1 MFLDFAHFKVIICRF
16 DLYEKI
22 FIHFFIIWV
31 LFWTRSWETAIF
43 AEDLWKY
50 IVPTSSV
57 NENWN
62 DINFDDS
69 DWMDGNGGFGYGDND
84 DGTILDQINSVYFRK
99 VFDINDISKLKNG
112 LIHADYDD
120 GFVAYVNGFEIGR
133 SSNLNEYGPNVPFN
147 ANTSFDQEAS
157 LYLGSYPEELILY

>member
-1 MFLDFAHFKVIICRF
+1 MKKYSFIFL
-16 DLYEKI
+16 
-22 FIHFFIIWV
+22 
-31 LFWTRSWETAIF
+31 LFGFCFGQRSWETAIF

-57 NENWN
+57 NESWN

-99 VFDINDISKLKNG
+99 VFDINDISKLKT
-112 LIHADYDD
+112 D
-120 GFVAYVNGFEIGR
+120 
-133 SSNLNEYGPNVPFN
+133 
-147 ANTSFDQEAS
+147 
-157 LYLGSYPEELILY
+157 